1 MKVYAMLELDLSFD
15 LWDEKNKF
23 RMEAKPD
30 LFNTL
35 LNQAVY
41 DSGQVKS
48 FPAGSIILNVD
59 AYIKTIPI
67 VLSGSIKVIK
77 TDAEGRELL
86 LYYIKPAE
94 SCIMSFLAGLHNDTS
109 KITAVIEEDAEILL
123 IPIAKASEW
132 IREFPEWSDFIFTLY
147 QKRFEELLEVVNSV
161 AFQKVDARLLT
172 LLRQKSI
179 LFQSKDIRVTHQ
191 QLSDDLGISREAVSR
206 VLKQMEKD
214 GLIVLYRNR
223 IQLV

>member
-1 MKVYAMLELDLSFD
+1 
-15 LWDEKNKF
+15 
-23 RMEAKPD
+23 MEANQD
-30 LFNTL
+30 LFKTL

-41 DSGQVKS
+41 ASGQIKR
-48 FPAGSIILNVD
+48 FPAGSTILNVD

-109 KITAVIEEDAEILL
+109 KITAIIEEDAEILL

-179 LFQSKDIRVTHQ
+179 LFLSKDIRVTHQ

-223 IQLV
+223 IQLM

>member
-1 MKVYAMLELDLSFD
+1 MRVYAMLELDLSFD
-15 LWDEKNKF
+15 LWDEKNKY
-23 RMEAKPD
+23 RMEANPE
-30 LFNTL
+30 LFKTL

-48 FPAGSIILNVD
+48 FQAGTTILNVD

-94 SCIMSFLAGLHNDTS
+94 SCIMSFLAALHNDTS
-109 KITAVIEEDAEILL
+109 KITAIIEEDAEILL

-147 QKRFEELLEVVNSV
+147 QKRFEELLDVVNSV